1 MRQQHQWQLRSDEEK
16 NVDSWLHRKK
26 ASKRNEM
33 QLKFAIPACSGAAK
47 SFLATSRVS
56 RNNILM
62 DEDPLKSE
70 RPPNESWWERELH
83 RNEKLMD
90 KYMAVLGDNPA
101 DWDKWQDPDDLYN
114 KVHFGIDP
122 APKEKPEPPADAEEP
137 ENEAEENDTITDASD
152 AEADAVEGEEWEDPD
167 EDPEVN
173 ENYEATATHARR
185 FAGRVFDLEKVP
197 GNGELLFLSAGRVGA
212 NLAGGHGLG
221 YDDETI
227 CGNVV
232 KCRWAL
238 SDCEFCREMLE
249 QLHSNTG
256 EPRYGELAVEAAQL
270 AETIRERIAR
280 LRKRVWW

>member
-1 MRQQHQWQLRSDEEK
+1 
-16 NVDSWLHRKK
+16 
-26 ASKRNEM
+26 
-33 QLKFAIPACSGAAK
+33 
-47 SFLATSRVS
+47 
-56 RNNILM
+56 M

-70 RPPNESWWERELH
+70 RPPNEAWWERELH

-122 APKEKPEPPADAEEP
+122 EPKPKPEGAAAELEEPAEE
-137 ENEAEENDTITDASD
+137 EAEE
-152 AEADAVEGEEWEDPD
+152 AVEPEFDESDTVADDDWEDPD

-173 ENYEATATHARR
+173 ENYPSVSAQARR
-185 FAGRVFDLEKVP
+185 FASSIFDLDKVP
-197 GNGELLFLSAGRVGA
+197 GNSELLFLSAGKIGA

-256 EPRYGELAVEAAQL
+256 EQRYADLAAQAAEL